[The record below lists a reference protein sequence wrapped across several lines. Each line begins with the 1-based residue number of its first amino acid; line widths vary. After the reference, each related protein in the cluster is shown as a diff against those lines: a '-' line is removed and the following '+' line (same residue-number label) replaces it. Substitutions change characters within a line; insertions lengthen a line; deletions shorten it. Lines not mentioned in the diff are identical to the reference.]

1 MPAASQ
7 PHLTL
12 MTPSFWSNSALS
24 PPFMTQCHRI
34 ALNRL
39 GGAFADAKPVVM
51 LTGEGTLGASQV
63 VGGFLRSLD
72 EDVEIVRIRDQCDD
86 AIGFMRAVV
95 GAIELKPKDLSLG
108 DLENIFTMFLS
119 YQRTHSRRTII
130 WVAETEKNGW
140 WVLDKIRRLVELE
153 RKRKYGLMIILSGQT
168 SLAELLYE
176 SPMDAIAE
184 DVGQRITLAPFTV
197 AETRAFIRQRVHSA
211 GISDIG
217 QIFNYQAI
225 TLIHELAAGVPD
237 AVSDLC
243 CKCLH
248 ISHGAKLGPVPRGL
262 VTEAS
267 KLCNLEASTHESS
280 LEQTSTK
287 VNSKKRSLGRLIAR
301 VKGEVVREIPINN
314 GHILIGR
321 DQLSEICI
329 GSGLVSRHHAL
340 IFNSKFGL
348 KLADLGSKNGTYV
361 GGQKVTQYTLEDKD
375 VIAVGDCQIEF
386 LASDEHAQNGSD
398 SRDAGTV
405 QLYQDEWSAE
415 FKTFDDEEKSQQP
428 ANLTLPSRW
437 QRVQS

>member
-1 MPAASQ
+1 MKTANQ
-7 PHLTL
+7 PQLPL
-12 MTPSFWSNSALS
+12 MTPAFWSNNALS
-24 PPFMTQCHRI
+24 PAFMTQCHRI

-39 GGAFADAKPVVM
+39 AKDFTNTKPVVM
-51 LTGEGTLGASQV
+51 LTGEGNLGASQV
-63 VGGFLRSLD
+63 IGNFLAGLE
-72 EDVEIVRIRDQCDD
+72 EDVEIIRIRNQCDD
-86 AIGFMRAVV
+86 AIGFMREVV
-95 GAIELKPKDLSLG
+95 GSIELKPKDLSLG

-119 YQRTHSRRTII
+119 YQRTHGRRTII
-130 WVAETEKNGW
+130 WVEETENNGW

-153 RKRKYGLMIILSGQT
+153 KKRKCGLMMILSGQT
-168 SLAELLYE
+168 SLGELLYE
-176 SPMDAIAE
+176 SPMDTIAE
-184 DVGQRITLAPFTV
+184 DVGQRVTLAPFTI

-211 GISDIG
+211 GITDIG

-237 AVSDLC
+237 AVGNLC

-248 ISHGAKLGPVPRGL
+248 LSQGAKLGPVSRGR

-267 KLCNLEASTHESS
+267 KLCGLAPTTQETAVEQEALE
-280 LEQTSTK
+280 
-287 VNSKKRSLGRLIAR
+287 VNGKTRSMGRLVAR

-329 GSGLVSRHHAL
+329 GNGLVSRHHAL

-348 KLADLGSKNGTYV
+348 KLADLGSRNGTYV
-361 GGQKVTQYTLEDKD
+361 DGQKVTQYTLEDKD

-386 LASDEHAQNGSD
+386 IATDDQHLNGND
-398 SRDAGTV
+398 SSQTDTV
-405 QLYQDEWSAE
+405 QMCQDDWSAE
-415 FKTFDDEEKSQQP
+415 FKTFDEEEKSQRP
-428 ANLTLPSRW
+428 ANVALPSRW